1 MNFRKPNFWKTINIY
16 SLFFLPLTL
25 ITLIVNLL
33 KDLIIKQKK
42 FNLPVICVGNIFV
55 GGTGKTPLSIYLFN
69 LLHKNKKNPA
79 IIKKFYSDHIDEIL
93 LIKKKISSIF
103 FNKDRS
109 KSIIQAERNK
119 HNVVIMDDGLQDRSI
134 KKNLSIIC
142 FNSNEALG
150 NNLLLPA
157 GPLREPLKNKEEY
170 LIVLINGKKNSNLEK
185 KIRFKLKNVKIFY
198 SQYIPKNI
206 NKLKNKKLFAFA
218 GIGNPNSFFQ
228 LLKDNNLN
236 LKKKVSFPDHYN
248 YSKNE
253 IRTLINDAKKSK
265 LTLVTT
271 EKDFY
276 RLKAFKLPK
285 VNYISV
291 DLIIKNKS
299 SFNNEI
305 LKNYD

>member
-1 MNFRKPNFWKTINIY
+1 MNFKKPNFWKTINIY
-16 SLFFLPLTL
+16 SLFFLPFTL
-25 ITLIVNLL
+25 ITFLVNLL
-33 KDLIIKQKK
+33 KDLFSKEKK

-69 LLHKNKKNPA
+69 LLSKNKKNPA
-79 IIKKFYSDHIDEIL
+79 IIKKYYSDHIDEVL
-93 LIKKKISSIF
+93 LIKKKISAIF

-109 KSIIQAERNK
+109 KSIIRAERNK

-134 KKNLSIIC
+134 KKNLSIVC
-142 FNSNEALG
+142 FNSKEALG

-157 GPLREPLKNKEEY
+157 GPLRESLKNKEEY
-170 LIVLINGKKNSNLEK
+170 LIILINGKRNYNLEK
-185 KIRFKLKNVKIFY
+185 VIKAKIKNIKIFY

-206 NKLKNKKLFAFA
+206 YKFKNKKLFAFA
-218 GIGNPNSFFQ
+218 GIGNPSSFFQ

-236 LKKKVSFPDHYN
+236 LKKQISFPDHYN

-253 IRTLINDAKKSK
+253 IRRLINDAKKNK

-276 RLKAFKLPK
+276 RLKALKLPK
-285 VNYISV
+285 INYISV
-291 DLIIKNKS
+291 DLIIKNKYL
-299 SFNNEI
+299 FDNEI
-305 LKNYD
+305 LKRL

>member
-1 MNFRKPNFWKTINIY
+1 MNFKKPNFWKTINIY
-16 SLFFLPLTL
+16 SLVFLPFTL
-25 ITLIVNLL
+25 ITFLVNLL
-33 KDLIIKQKK
+33 KDLLIKQKK

-69 LLHKNKKNPA
+69 LLSKNKKNPA
-79 IIKKFYSDHIDEIL
+79 IIKKYYSDHLDEVL
-93 LIKKKISSIF
+93 LIKKNINAIF

-134 KKNLSIIC
+134 KKNLSIVC
-142 FNSNEALG
+142 FNSKEALG

-157 GPLREPLKNKEEY
+157 GPLRESLKNKEEY
-170 LIVLINGKKNSNLEK
+170 LIILINGKRNYNLEK
-185 KIRFKLKNVKIFY
+185 VIKAKIKNIKIFY

-206 NKLKNKKLFAFA
+206 YKLKNKKLFAFA
-218 GIGNPNSFFQ
+218 GIGNPSSFFQ

-236 LKKKVSFPDHYN
+236 LKKQISFPDHYN

-253 IRTLINDAKKSK
+253 IRRLINDAKKNK

-276 RLKAFKLPK
+276 RLKALKLPK
-285 VNYISV
+285 INYISV
-291 DLIIKNKS
+291 DLIIKNKYL
-299 SFNNEI
+299 FDNEI
-305 LKNYD
+305 LKRL

>member
-1 MNFRKPNFWKTINIY
+1 MNFKKPNFWKTINIY
-16 SLFFLPLTL
+16 SLVFLPFTL
-25 ITLIVNLL
+25 ITFLVNLL
-33 KDLIIKQKK
+33 KDLFIKQKK

-69 LLHKNKKNPA
+69 LLSRNKKNPA
-79 IIKKFYSDHIDEIL
+79 IIKKYYSDHLDEVL
-93 LIKKKISSIF
+93 LIKKKISAIF

-170 LIVLINGKKNSNLEK
+170 LIVLINGKRNYNLEK
-185 KIRFKLKNVKIFY
+185 TIKTKLKNIKIFY
-198 SQYIPKNI
+198 SKYIPKNI

-218 GIGNPNSFFQ
+218 GIGNPSSFFQ

-236 LKKKVSFPDHYN
+236 LKKQMSFPDHYN

-253 IRTLINDAKKSK
+253 IRTLINDAKKNK
-265 LTLVTT
+265 LTLVTS
-271 EKDFY
+271 EKDF
-276 RLKAFKLPK
+276 
-285 VNYISV
+285 
-291 DLIIKNKS
+291 
-299 SFNNEI
+299 
-305 LKNYD
+305 